1 MSLLIG
7 RQPVLVILLAYAAVL
22 GLCLAFLETLGPA
35 KDVIVVAALI
45 ATVIAIQRSDTDSPR
60 GAKVRE

>member
-1 MSLLIG
+1 
-7 RQPVLVILLAYAAVL
+7 VLVILLAYAAVL